1 MNTREIKFR
10 VYNTKTKQWVHGP
23 NYEVNLFGECI
34 LLGGFMN
41 KIPLL
46 ELNDCVPL
54 QYTGIKDCN
63 GVEIY
68 EGDIVKT
75 IYDDQNIGTVIYHH
89 EIGAYRIQTK
99 NHLLPIV
106 TYRFVE
112 DKPIGLITVADK
124 VIGNIF
130 ENPELLT

>member
-41 KIPLL
+41 KIPVL

-68 EGDIVKT
+68 EGDILNCDLVGG
-75 IYDDQNIGTVIYHH
+75 DDAQTVIFKDGIFTLDYLTPGCYNLHD
-89 EIGAYRIQTK
+89 EITQMVGHR
-99 NHLLPIV
+99 
-106 TYRFVE
+106 
-112 DKPIGLITVADK
+112 

-130 ENPELLT
+130 ENTDLLK